1 MGIIYNDNKVIPHI
15 DHSKYY
21 NCKIWYNNV
30 RQNSYDGD
38 RIGDILPK
46 QWHDDIVNETTN
58 GMAIQ

>member
-46 QWHDDIVNETTN
+46 Q
-58 GMAIQ
+58 

>member
-30 RQNSYDGD
+30 RQNSYDGIELVIFYQNSD
-38 RIGDILPK
+38 MMI
-46 QWHDDIVNETTN
+46 
-58 GMAIQ
+58 